1 MTRVLFFISSFIILL
16 TVNLSGQTLSPKRGV
31 AGDMLDNNDCIAVDN
46 YLTWYYNWANTP
58 NAAVINTE
66 QNYLEYAPMLW
77 NGSWNATAL
86 TNYLNVHPEVKYL
99 LTFNEPNLTGQ
110 ANMTPA
116 QAAALWPQVEAIAN
130 TYNLKIVSPAMT
142 YCASGCL
149 APYNTGSLSGTD
161 WLDAFFADCPGCR
174 VDYIGLHIYDTWL
187 YGFTGNIGNAT
198 TGYRK
203 YGKPIWITEFAHGAL
218 NGTTA
223 AIHAALMVD
232 AIDFMEQDPMIF
244 RYAWFIARS
253 SGTNTED
260 LLGQTTGTYTNLGLI
275 YTNMASYDNAY
286 YHNVNALIEA
296 EHYIDKSVT
305 YCGWNGSACTW
316 PYSVRLEVT
325 TDASGILDAYNFL
338 STPDDTVFYNVN
350 IPTTQSYTMDFRV
363 NSTAASTISVHT
375 YPGNVL
381 LGTTAS
387 LNTGG
392 SWSTKTLSGVNL
404 SAGNQRIYL
413 TASNGTPLK
422 LNWLRINCAS
432 SCGTLPVEL
441 TSFEVQKASAHSA
454 CLEWETASEKNNKE
468 FSIERSVDGIQFE
481 TIGSVA
487 GTNTSSQT
495 NNYVYTDSNVSGA
508 EVYYRLKQIDM
519 NGNYFYS
526 EVREVSFEQNSI
538 LLRGNTIVSY
548 LLSGQEIHYTIVS
561 QLGQLVGEGLY
572 EAGAGTTEKIIPLE
586 KLSEGVYF
594 VKVVSDDILFSGKI
608 IK

>member
-1 MTRVLFFISSFIILL
+1 MTKVLFFINAFILL
-16 TVNLSGQTLSPKRGV
+16 AVNLSGQTLSPKRGI
-31 AGDMLDNNDCIAVDN
+31 AGDLLDNNDCIAVDN

-116 QAAALWPQVEAIAN
+116 QAASLWPQVEAIAN

-149 APYNTGSLSGTD
+149 APYNTGANSGTD
-161 WLDAFFADCPGCR
+161 WLDAFFAACPGCR
-174 VDYIGLHIYDTWL
+174 VDYIGLHVYDTWY

-198 TGYRK
+198 TGYKK
-203 YGKPIWITEFAHGAL
+203 YGKPIWLTEFAHGGL
-218 NGTTA
+218 NSTPA

-232 AIDFMEQDPMIF
+232 AIDYMEQDPMIF

-253 SGTNTED
+253 SGANTQD
-260 LLGQTTGTYTNLGLI
+260 ILTQTTGGFTNLGLI
-275 YTNMASYDNAY
+275 YTHMSSYDQLF
-286 YHNVNALIEA
+286 YHNVNAVIEA

-316 PYSVRLEVT
+316 PYSVRLEAT
-325 TDASGILDAYNFL
+325 TDGSGVLDAYNFL
-338 STPDDTVFYNVN
+338 SSTDDTIFYNVN
-350 IPTTQSYTMDFRV
+350 IPTTQSYTIDFRV

-375 YPGNVL
+375 YPGNAL

-387 LNTGG
+387 LNTAG
-392 SWSTKTLSGVNL
+392 SWSTKTLSGVTM
-404 SAGNQRIYL
+404 SAGNQKIYL
-413 TASNGTPLK
+413 TANNGTPLK
-422 LNWLRINCAS
+422 LNWLRINCAA

-441 TSFEVQKASAHSA
+441 TKFDARKLSSNSVR
-454 CLEWETASEKNNKE
+454 LEWETVSEKNNKE
-468 FSIERSVDGIQFE
+468 FIIERSLDGVQFNV
-481 TIGSVA
+481 IGHLA
-487 GTNTSSQT
+487 GNNTSSQT
-495 NNYVYTDSNVSGA
+495 KEYTYTDLNVSGP
-508 EVYYRLKQIDM
+508 EIYYKLKQMDI

-526 EVREVSFEQNSI
+526 EVRIVSMEQNSI
-538 LLRGNTIVSY
+538 SLQGNTIVSH
-548 LLSGQEIHYTIVS
+548 LSTGQEIQYTIVS
-561 QLGQLVGEGLY
+561 QLGQLVGEGVY
-572 EAGAGTTEKIIPLE
+572 EAAAGTSEKIIPIERLA
-586 KLSEGVYF
+586 EGVYF
-594 VKVVSDDILFSGKI
+594 VKVASANKVFSGKI